1 LASGYPVLV
10 PPEILQYFAF
20 GYWLAVVG
28 QGAGSAC
35 VVSAGDH
42 LVGSCGLVKD
52 FKQAGGDLLALL
64 WVVLQHQ
71 GCVSDFCQDS
81 GGVVK
86 IALLVFAG
94 EAAQRIECG
103 LGCCFGVN
111 NVLCE
116 HGLGSSYSQRIQHR
130 AAAACS
136 HSVSVWQSYGIALF
150 AAAAAI
156 TSKAAAVIV
165 FSAVMVWAPVV

>member
-1 LASGYPVLV
+1 LIAS
-10 PPEILQYFAF
+10 EILQYFAF

-28 QGAGSAC
+28 EGAGAAC
-35 VVSAGDH
+35 VVGAGYH
-42 LVGSCGLVKD
+42 LIGSCGLVKD

-64 WVVLQHQ
+64 WVVLQHH
-71 GCVSDFCQDS
+71 GCVSDFAKNP

-86 IALLVFAG
+86 IALLVFVG
-94 EAAQRIECG
+94 EAAQRIECL
-103 LGCCFGVN
+103 LGCVFGVN
-111 NVLCE
+111 DVLCE
-116 HGLGSSYSQRIQHR
+116 HGFGSSYSQRIQHR
-130 AAAACS
+130 AASACS
-136 HSVSVWQSYGIALF
+136 HSVSVLQSYGIALF